1 MIIRDRSAG
10 VHGASG
16 LHRGGAL
23 AVRHSQEVG
32 RPEIG
37 PFFGEVEKLSILV
50 TLLIGEKPDLNQI
63 KNQRNLAP
71 YKELAT
77 VGAWFLRDD

>member
-1 MIIRDRSAG
+1 MLLDYS
-10 VHGASG
+10 GAEHAIFTIHKKSG
-16 LHRGGAL
+16 G
-23 AVRHSQEVG
+23 Q
-32 RPEIG
+32 EIG

-77 VGAWFLRDD
+77 VRAWSTRDD

>member
-1 MIIRDRSAG
+1 MSTVLLDYTEAEHSLFAI
-10 VHGASG
+10 HKKSG
-16 LHRGGAL
+16 G
-23 AVRHSQEVG
+23 Q
-32 RPEIG
+32 EIG

-50 TLLIGEKPDLNQI
+50 TLLTGEKPDLNQI